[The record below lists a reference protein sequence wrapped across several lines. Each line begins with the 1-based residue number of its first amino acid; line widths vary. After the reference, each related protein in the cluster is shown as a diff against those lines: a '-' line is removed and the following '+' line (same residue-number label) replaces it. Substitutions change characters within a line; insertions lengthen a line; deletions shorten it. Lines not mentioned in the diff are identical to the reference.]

1 MSESVKE
8 MTSKF
13 SKLEK
18 FQGVDFRRWQ
28 KKMHFLLTTLK
39 VVYVLSTPRPAEL
52 SAYAADDEP
61 LEQTRRRNKW
71 DNDDYV
77 CRGHILNGMSDS
89 LFDIYQNAESAKE
102 LWNNLESK
110 YIAEDASSK
119 KFLVSDFNNYKMVD
133 SRPVMEQYNEIL
145 RILGQFS
152 QHKMNMDE
160 CIAVSSIIDKLPP
173 SWKDFKHTLKHQKEE
188 LSLVQLGS
196 HIRIEESLR
205 VQEKDKTEEKP
216 DVGQPSVHM
225 VEGNNN
231 NQNHK
236 GKDIKRKFEN
246 HDKPLVCWRCQKTGH
261 VKRNCRVNLNRNV
274 SVNNGAGNSNS
285 GNNGSN
291 SSAPPNGE

>member
-1 MSESVKE
+1 
-8 MTSKF
+8 
-13 SKLEK
+13 
-18 FQGVDFRRWQ
+18 
-28 KKMHFLLTTLK
+28 
-39 VVYVLSTPRPAEL
+39 
-52 SAYAADDEP
+52 
-61 LEQTRRRNKW
+61 
-71 DNDDYV
+71 
-77 CRGHILNGMSDS
+77 
-89 LFDIYQNAESAKE
+89 
-102 LWNNLESK
+102 
-110 YIAEDASSK
+110 
-119 KFLVSDFNNYKMVD
+119 
-133 SRPVMEQYNEIL
+133 
-145 RILGQFS
+145 
-152 QHKMNMDE
+152 MDE

-205 VQEKDKTEEKP
+205 VQEKDKTEAKP